1 MFSIYENPE
10 ALFSACARSCLV
22 TVRSQRISQ
31 QKPPREQARSSQG
44 SRAGTE
50 RAPSHRPSAAC
61 PGPAE
66 VLGQGRLKGRGLPQQ
81 RPTTCPARACDRQL
95 SSVGAREPHTPEPGS
110 SSVTVSVGTGGGLL
124 CLLRGPQHS
133 WAGPWRVLKRPLDRR
148 LVTRPL
154 PSTAMKPNRPT
165 QSCCSDEDFLLR
177 KSSGGFRA
185 CHVGIA

>member
-31 QKPPREQARSSQG
+31 QKPPSEQARSSQG

-95 SSVGAREPHTPEPGS
+95 SSMGAREPHTPEPGS
-110 SSVTVSVGTGGGLL
+110 SSVTVSVGTGGAAVPAARPPAQLGGTAAGSEAPPGQAAGRQAPPLNGNETKPPNTEL
-124 CLLRGPQHS
+124 LLR
-133 WAGPWRVLKRPLDRR
+133 
-148 LVTRPL
+148 
-154 PSTAMKPNRPT
+154 
-165 QSCCSDEDFLLR
+165 
-177 KSSGGFRA
+177 
-185 CHVGIA
+185 